1 MPKLGLAQLATFPAQ
16 LGKFQLEVITSNR
29 YRAYCPNIYT
39 MNPDLNVG
47 DIMIINDHIN
57 LMSFV
62 GVNPLCGPNEER

>member
-1 MPKLGLAQLATFPAQ
+1 MPNQTMYKY
-16 LGKFQLEVITSNR
+16 I

-47 DIMIINDHIN
+47 DIMVINDHIN